1 MQMMS
6 QQTQPSYWNLAGSTT
21 ATLLLWLLPIFSRMD
36 ARHQFVFNSL
46 ALGSA
51 IYGATEAKR
60 LEQAGKRRDL
70 EKLIYNNTA
79 EEWVELESERR
90 KVALQQQ
97 YGVLL
102 PVVEPASPE
111 LPAAEPEWQPTNPF
125 ALSNEAGRLVAA
137 LAEFNVEA
145 SHQGEIKAAA
155 FIRHKLKPAA
165 GVKVKRI
172 TELADDI
179 QVKLGLP
186 AAPAVMAGNG
196 FVSVDIPR
204 PDRQVLQF
212 ADYVQSQKRTVDDA
226 VEMAIGVGIDGTLL
240 NIDLSSP
247 DFCHFLIGG
256 TTGAGK
262 SGLIRA
268 LLYSLMARYEP
279 ALFRYSMFS
288 EKKSEY
294 PDLNT
299 PNPWQLAPTM
309 TTPQEW
315 MSHLVEMVV
324 PEMEGRDNIF
334 EAAGC
339 KDISVYNEANRD
351 TPLPHWVI
359 LCDGYAEAIDQ
370 LVGQGDKASVS
381 QLETNLVRLAQRA
394 RSVGIHLILATQ
406 RPDGKLLNPR
416 IRSNLPARICLNVRS
431 EADSDICTGEKGL
444 NGQRLLGKGDMLF
457 VAAGQVQR
465 LQSLFVG
472 NEQIK
477 QFAERWAGYEPET
490 PIQAATAPKQ
500 TAPTIGNKPASGRDE
515 RFSAEY
521 LEFINSPEW
530 KAKRAQRIKLDTING
545 QIICQFCG
553 KPCTNA
559 DPAEVDHFRYPPKGS
574 SVQAFIDQPLED
586 LRTLHK
592 SCHAIKTKRS
602 RKS

>member
-1 MQMMS
+1 MQLTS
-6 QQTQPSYWNLAGSTT
+6 QQTKPSYWNLAGSTT
-21 ATLLLWLLPIFSRMD
+21 ASLLLWLLPIFSRMD

-60 LEQAGKRRDL
+60 LEHSGKHRQLKKIITDDV
-70 EKLIYNNTA
+70 A

-90 KVALQQQ
+90 KAVLQER
-97 YGVLL
+97 YGML
-102 PVVEPASPE
+102 PATGDELPPE
-111 LPAAEPEWQPTNPF
+111 LPEAEPEWEPVNPF
-125 ALSNEAGRLVAA
+125 SLSSEAGRLVAT
-137 LAEFNVEA
+137 LAEFGVEA
-145 SHQGEIKAAA
+145 SHEGETKAAA
-155 FIRHKLKPAA
+155 FVRHKLKPAA

-186 AAPAVMAGNG
+186 AAPTVMAGNG

-204 PDRQVLQF
+204 SDRQILQF
-212 ADYVQSQKRTVDDA
+212 ADYVQPEPRTIDDP
-226 VEMAIGVGIDGTLL
+226 VEMAIGVGIDGKLL

-268 LLYSLMARYEP
+268 LMYSLMVRYEP

-299 PNPWQLAPTM
+299 ANPWQLAPTM
-309 TTPQEW
+309 TMPEEW
-315 MSHLVEMVV
+315 MTHLAEMVV
-324 PEMEGRDNIF
+324 PEMEGRDQIF
-334 EAAGC
+334 EAASC
-339 KDISVYNEANRD
+339 KDITVYNEAHRD

-370 LVGQGDKASVS
+370 LVGQGDKPAVS
-381 QLETNLVRLAQRA
+381 KLETNLVRLAQRA

-416 IRSNLPARICLNVRS
+416 IRSNLPSRICLNVRS

-465 LQSLFVG
+465 LQSLFVS
-472 NEQIK
+472 NELIQ
-477 QFAERWAGYEPET
+477 QFAERWAEYKPE
-490 PIQAATAPKQ
+490 AATVTDPKQ
-500 TAPTIGNKPASGRDE
+500 TAPTTGDEPTSGQKDNY
-515 RFSAEY
+515 FSPEY
-521 LEFINSPEW
+521 LSYLASPEW
-530 KAKRAQRIKLDTING
+530 QQRRQRIQPKVCSGCNSTKDLQLHHRI
-545 QIICQFCG
+545 
-553 KPCTNA
+553 
-559 DPAEVDHFRYPPKGS
+559 YPPKGS
-574 SVQAFIDQPLED
+574 PLEAFINQPDDQFSWLCEP
-586 LRTLHK
+586 
-592 SCHAIKTKRS
+592 CHRAISRS
-602 RKS
+602 MRQRRKSSKK